1 MNGLLKVPMQFI
13 ILFIGVLVFVF
24 YQYNTPPVFFN
35 KVELEELKQSEYKI
49 NVVELEDRFSIC
61 MKRKKEQLISLSKQI
76 KKSE

>member
-49 NVVELEDRFSIC
+49 NVIELEDRFSTLHEE
-61 MKRKKEQLISLSKQI
+61 KKEQLISCFLNKQ
-76 KKSE
+76 KK